1 MKKRYAIVL
10 ALFFIGVI
18 CLFAYT
24 SFATTESATE
34 LKPYI
39 ESVEQVQKGM
49 TLWQLIKTGGFIMIV
64 LGGLSIAAIASII
77 YNFMT
82 LKVSKL
88 SPPDFA
94 EDIIQ
99 KLDKKKHKIAEEL
112 CKSNE
117 NIISNI
123 VLAGLNKSSKG
134 GIFAREAVENSAR
147 KEIARLWQNISYLS
161 DIAIVS
167 PMVGLLGTVL
177 GMIQAFNV
185 IAFQA
190 AVVKPIL
197 LAGGVSKA
205 MVTTAGGLI
214 VAIPAMIFYAYFR
227 GKVQEISNVLE
238 SHTSDI
244 LKIMEEV

>member
-1 MKKRYAIVL
+1 MKKTYAIVTML
-10 ALFFIGVI
+10 LFISIVF
-18 CLFAYT
+18 LYAPA
-24 SFATTESATE
+24 SFAAAESKAE

-49 TLWQLIKTGGFIMIV
+49 TLWQLIKTGGFIMII
-64 LGGLSIAAIASII
+64 LTALSIAAIASII

-82 LKVSKL
+82 LKISKL
-88 SPPDFA
+88 SPPDFSD
-94 EDIIQ
+94 DIIQ

-112 CKSNE
+112 CKSNK

-123 VLAGLNKSSKG
+123 VLAGLKKHAKG
-134 GIFAREAVENSAR
+134 ALFAREAVEICAR
-147 KEIARLWQNISYLS
+147 KEITRLWQNISYLS

-227 GKVQEISNVLE
+227 GRVQEISNVVE
-238 SHTSDI
+238 SHCSDI
-244 LKIMEEV
+244 LKIMEGV